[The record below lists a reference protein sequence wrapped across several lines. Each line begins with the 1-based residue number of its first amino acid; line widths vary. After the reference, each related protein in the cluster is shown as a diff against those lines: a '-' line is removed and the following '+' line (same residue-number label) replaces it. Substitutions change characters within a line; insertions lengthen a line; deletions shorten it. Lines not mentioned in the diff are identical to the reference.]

1 MSVTVIDASL
11 VKKLWG
17 KQVWG
22 EVQEALF
29 WKSFITREEPEKMDK
44 DTGAGVIVRKD
55 DLKKEKGDTIT
66 LQLVSKLTGSGKTG
80 DNTLEG
86 FEEEMNFWPFSV
98 TVDQV
103 RHAVRIKGRMEE
115 QKAAFDMRA
124 AAKMALKTWL
134 VEKIDKGIFAALCS
148 SPSANRVLFGGVA
161 TEIGQIAAS
170 SKLTAALIGKAK
182 RKAMLATPKFR
193 PLVIKGKP
201 YYLMVVHPYAMRDL
215 RTDSSILNA
224 LHDAW
229 WRGSD
234 NPIFTGAEIVYD
246 GVVIYEHPWV
256 KKTTE
261 GAASANAL
269 YNLFLGGHA
278 GVWGVAS
285 EPNWEEDD
293 FDYKN
298 SHGFSIGQIQGVA
311 KAVFND
317 EDHATL
323 AVITGGADD

>member
-1 MSVTVIDASL
+1 MSVTGIPVSL

-17 KQVWG
+17 KQVWA
-22 EVQEALF
+22 EAQEDLF
-29 WKSFITREEPEKMDK
+29 WKNFITKEEPEKMDK

-66 LQLVSKLTGSGKTG
+66 MQLVAKLSGEGKTG

-86 FEEEMNFWPFSV
+86 YEEEMNFWPFSV
-98 TVDQV
+98 TVDQI

-115 QKAAFDMRA
+115 QKAAFNMRA

-134 VEKIDKGIFAALCS
+134 VEKVDKSIFTALCS
-148 SPSANRVLFGGVA
+148 SPSTNRVLLAADSIGA
-161 TEIGQIAAS
+161 TTS
-170 SKLTAALIGKAK
+170 NSKLTAAIIGKAK
-182 RKAMLATPKFR
+182 RKAMLASPKFR
-193 PLVIKGKP
+193 PLIIKGKP
-201 YYLMVVHPYAMRDL
+201 YYLMVAHPYAMRDL
-215 RTDSSILNA
+215 KTDDTINYA
-224 LHDAW
+224 LRDAW
-229 WRGSD
+229 WRGAD

-256 KKTTE
+256 TKTTE
-261 GAASANAL
+261 GNSSANTL
-269 YNLFLGGHA
+269 YNLFLGAHA

-298 SHGFSIGQIQGVA
+298 SHGFSIGQIQGVE